1 MSEVPKKK
9 SPEKKINKSNLKN
22 NNNDTKSNM
31 ITNKKDNNSSSVK
44 TKKLVQN
51 SLQMNKSKL
60 KKRNDNDIPFKF
72 VFKSGKFLSESKILK
87 HFLTFFNIRE
97 LFIIMELD
105 THIFQEVIDSEV
117 FKKYLLIRN
126 DFVKKNI
133 NDKNKF
139 ANNDSD
145 KISALIAFGKNEK
158 ETNNNDKN
166 EKINEKENK
175 KFDFKLP
182 NIDFQKLKIKYLINN
197 NCQII
202 KKYTKTYSLTNIE
215 SRCIFNGIIE
225 YLLIKEKGIP
235 MENHTQKSFSLLN
248 MRILNGLNYY
258 IDSLT
263 NLDFLNIIK
272 LDLSNV
278 GITSINTMKKLCN
291 IFQRYAS
298 TLKILSLSHN
308 NIDDKGAK
316 ILFSGL
322 QNNSALEIL
331 NLSYN
336 EIGEEGLETNF
347 FSTNR
352 TLHTL
357 SFQHNLLGPNGT
369 NYLFNYLIQNRNMN
383 LKSLEVGYNGITKEG
398 AEYISKYIK
407 NNENIM
413 TLNIEGNYFCNEGM
427 KIICESISQNK
438 GRNYISFLD
447 FQNNNIT
454 NKGCQHISNMLSNSP
469 FINGISLKNNSLE
482 NDGVIK
488 IISSITKENINL
500 ISLDLSD
507 TKIDEKAMKIVSEK
521 INNNTLLQK
530 LILSYNNFRIAGNH
544 INNLLNKES
553 NLKYLDLS
561 FCNINN
567 KFNLIFEGL
576 SKNQNLKLI
585 NLSGNNIPM
594 KKEALNE
601 LGKVLIDNTNL
612 RNLYLNE
619 CNIDDMG
626 MNYIN
631 KNLENNHALLTLS
644 LNNNFITKKS
654 ISGLEN
660 AIIKSK
666 IIKYIY
672 LYENKELN
680 NKLINQIQ
688 NALKNNNNNIYI
700 TNEEDIKED

>member
-9 SPEKKINKSNLKN
+9 SVEKKIIKNN
-22 NNNDTKSNM
+22 NNNDTKNN
-31 ITNKKDNNSSSVK
+31 IIANKKDNNSISIK
-44 TKKLVQN
+44 TKKLAHN
-51 SLQMNKSKL
+51 SLQLNKSKG
-60 KKRNDNDIPFKF
+60 KKRNEGDIPFNL
-72 VFKSGKFLSESKILK
+72 VFKSGRFLNDSKILK
-87 HFLTFFNIRE
+87 NFLSFFNIRE

-197 NCQII
+197 NCQIL

-235 MENHTQKSFSLLN
+235 MENHTPKSFSLLN

-454 NKGCQHISNMLSNSP
+454 NKGCQHISNMLSNSS

-488 IISSITKENINL
+488 ITSSITKENINL

-507 TKIDEKAMKIVSEK
+507 TKIDEKAMKIISEK

-561 FCNINN
+561 FCNINSQ
-567 KFNLIFEGL
+567 FNIIFEGL

>member
-9 SPEKKINKSNLKN
+9 SVEKKIIKNN
-22 NNNDTKSNM
+22 NNNDTKNN
-31 ITNKKDNNSSSVK
+31 IIANKKDNNSISIK
-44 TKKLVQN
+44 TKKLAHN
-51 SLQMNKSKL
+51 SLQLNKSKG
-60 KKRNDNDIPFKF
+60 KKRNEGDIPFNL
-72 VFKSGKFLSESKILK
+72 VFKSGRFLNDSKILK
-87 HFLTFFNIRE
+87 NFLSFFNIRE

-298 TLKILSLSHN
+298 TLKILSLSYN

-454 NKGCQHISNMLSNSP
+454 NKGCQHISNMLSNSS

-482 NDGVIK
+482 NDGAIK

-507 TKIDEKAMKIVSEK
+507 TKIDEKAMKIISEK

-530 LILSYNNFRIAGNH
+530 LILSYNNFRIAGNY

-567 KFNLIFEGL
+567 QFNLIFEGL

>member
-1 MSEVPKKK
+1 
-9 SPEKKINKSNLKN
+9 
-22 NNNDTKSNM
+22 
-31 ITNKKDNNSSSVK
+31 
-44 TKKLVQN
+44 
-51 SLQMNKSKL
+51 
-60 KKRNDNDIPFKF
+60 
-72 VFKSGKFLSESKILK
+72 
-87 HFLTFFNIRE
+87 
-97 LFIIMELD
+97 
-105 THIFQEVIDSEV
+105 
-117 FKKYLLIRN
+117 
-126 DFVKKNI
+126 
-133 NDKNKF
+133 
-139 ANNDSD
+139 
-145 KISALIAFGKNEK
+145 
-158 ETNNNDKN
+158 
-166 EKINEKENK
+166 
-175 KFDFKLP
+175 
-182 NIDFQKLKIKYLINN
+182 
-197 NCQII
+197 
-202 KKYTKTYSLTNIE
+202 
-215 SRCIFNGIIE
+215 
-225 YLLIKEKGIP
+225 
-235 MENHTQKSFSLLN
+235 
-248 MRILNGLNYY
+248 
-258 IDSLT
+258 
-263 NLDFLNIIK
+263 
-272 LDLSNV
+272 
-278 GITSINTMKKLCN
+278 
-291 IFQRYAS
+291 
-298 TLKILSLSHN
+298 
-308 NIDDKGAK
+308 
-316 ILFSGL
+316 
-322 QNNSALEIL
+322 
-331 NLSYN
+331 
-336 EIGEEGLETNF
+336 
-347 FSTNR
+347 
-352 TLHTL
+352 
-357 SFQHNLLGPNGT
+357 
-369 NYLFNYLIQNRNMN
+369 MN

-454 NKGCQHISNMLSNSP
+454 NKGCQHISNMLSNSS

-488 IISSITKENINL
+488 IISSITKVNSNL

-507 TKIDEKAMKIVSEK
+507 TKIDEKAMKIISEK

-567 KFNLIFEGL
+567 QFNLIFEGL

-688 NALKNNNNNIYI
+688 NALKNNNNIYI

>member
-1 MSEVPKKK
+1 M
-9 SPEKKINKSNLKN
+9 
-22 NNNDTKSNM
+22 
-31 ITNKKDNNSSSVK
+31 
-44 TKKLVQN
+44 
-51 SLQMNKSKL
+51 
-60 KKRNDNDIPFKF
+60 
-72 VFKSGKFLSESKILK
+72 FKSGRFLNDSKILK
-87 HFLTFFNIRE
+87 NFLSFFNIRE

-182 NIDFQKLKIKYLINN
+182 NIDFQKLKIKYLNN

-454 NKGCQHISNMLSNSP
+454 NKGCQHISNMLSNSS

-507 TKIDEKAMKIVSEK
+507 TKIDEKAMKSISEK

-530 LILSYNNFRIAGNH
+530 LILSYNNFRIAGNY

-561 FCNINN
+561 FCNVDNQ
-567 KFNLIFEGL
+567 FNLIFEGL

-688 NALKNNNNNIYI
+688 TALKNNNNNIYI